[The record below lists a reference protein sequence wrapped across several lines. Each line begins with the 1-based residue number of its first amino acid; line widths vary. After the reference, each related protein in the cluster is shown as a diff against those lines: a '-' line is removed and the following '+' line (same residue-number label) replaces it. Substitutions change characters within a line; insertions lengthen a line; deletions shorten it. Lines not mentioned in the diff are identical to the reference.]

1 MDPGTQR
8 ILIYRNWQLWSLL
21 AVLALLVL
29 AGGWW
34 LYDKGMHDGAGALT
48 RLEREREEL
57 RIELR
62 ELNKDRRRQADQL
75 AVLERSSQIDR
86 QASLEVR
93 QSLGDLQD
101 EIVRLRE
108 ELAFYQGI
116 MAPGEVEPGIRIHRL
131 KWEPVSEDG
140 SFHYDLT
147 LVQYKRNDRLVQG
160 VVHLFLD
167 GEQDGKAATLSLA
180 QVTEPAVDKLSFR
193 FRYFQHFEGEVRIP
207 ARFRP
212 RTVRLEV
219 VPSGKN
225 SPPRVERSFNWPT

>member
-1 MDPGTQR
+1 MDPATQR
-8 ILIYRNWQLWSLL
+8 ILIYRDWQLWSLI
-21 AVLALLVL
+21 ALLILLLL

-48 RLEREREEL
+48 RLEKERAEL
-57 RIELR
+57 RSEVKQ
-62 ELNKDRRRQADQL
+62 LNKERRRLADQL

-86 QASLEVR
+86 QASMEVR
-93 QSLGDLQD
+93 QSLEEFQD
-101 EIVRLRE
+101 QIVHLRE

-116 MAPGEVEPGIRIHRL
+116 MAPGEVEPGIRVQKL
-131 KWEPVSEDG
+131 KWEPVSQDG
-140 SFHYDLT
+140 RFHYDLT
-147 LVQYKRNDRLVQG
+147 LVQYKRNDRFVQG

-180 QVTEPAVDKLSFR
+180 QVTDPPVDKLHFK

-207 ARFRP
+207 ARFSP

-219 VPSGKN
+219 EPAGKN
-225 SPPRVERSFNWPT
+225 SPPRVERSFDWPT